1 MSADTTQPQDAPTH
15 WSGILKHLGP
25 GLIITACIVG
35 SGELIA
41 TPVVGAKNGFTLL
54 WFIILGCIVKVF
66 VQVELGRAA
75 MIQGKTT
82 LELMDSVP
90 GPRFIVSWLIWCFV
104 LMFISIFF
112 QLGGIV
118 GGVGQV
124 FAQGGVSF
132 DDRPLGVV
140 VAAVVIINWAC
151 TRFGVFTKAS
161 TPWLVAGAVL
171 FAYLFAP
178 AEWFT
183 SAKSVALI
191 VASLTVAIL
200 ASGQYKHVER
210 FSVVMVVF
218 FVFSTMYALYALQTA
233 SGEAAKYAITSA
245 QIMEG
250 LKFKLPSDLSVAFGA
265 FGMIGVGASELIYY
279 PYWCLEKGYSR
290 YVGSREDSPGW
301 RARAKGWLRI
311 MRVDSWVSMVIY
323 TSATIVF
330 YLLGAALLHERGKG
344 VSNKTMIGDLSEM
357 FTSIGPAG
365 LTIFLVGAF
374 VVLFS
379 TLTSASASNA
389 RLLADTLVLL
399 KLKASP
405 KDETARRHF
414 VSQCCV
420 FIPCACAVLF
430 LFLGEPVTMVFI
442 GGVAQAFMLVP
453 LSGAALYFRYCK
465 TEKELQPGALWTILL
480 WLSAL
485 AMATVGLY
493 MAQGKILKQFSP
505 KPPIEKTSALDAEPF
520 GKPVLYCQIPSPRWE
535 RPRSERGK
543 NLPLGA

>member
-15 WSGILKHLGP
+15 WGGILKHLGP

-132 DDRPLGVV
+132 DDRPLGVL

-151 TRFGVFTKAS
+151 VRFGVFTRAS

-233 SGEAAKYAITSA
+233 SGDAANYAITGA

-250 LKFKLPSDLSVAFGA
+250 LKFNLPSDLSVAFGA

-290 YVGSREDSPGW
+290 YVGP

-330 YLLGAALLHERGKG
+330 YLLGAALLHGRGKD
-344 VSNKTMIGDLSEM
+344 VSNETMIGDLSEM

-399 KLKASP
+399 KLRASP

-465 TEKELQPGALWTILL
+465 TEKELQPGMLWTTLL

-485 AMATVGLY
+485 AMAAVGLY
-493 MAQGKILKQFSP
+493 MAQSKVRKQFES
-505 KPPIEKTSALDAEPF
+505 KTPIGKNYALDAEPF
-520 GKPVLYCQIPSPRWE
+520 GKQALYCQSPNLRWE
-535 RPRSERGK
+535 RPGLGRAK
-543 NLPLGA
+543 NLSMGA